1 MYWNTSEACVPR
13 YWRHSKTFLL
23 TKTVTGPLTQFVRA
37 RIPSHLVLR
46 PNSAPKAKT
55 LDFSR
60 ILLTDLSGMG
70 LDESP
75 ARNRALRLI
84 DETKPVARRSKQ
96 NQLIS

>member
-1 MYWNTSEACVPR
+1 VPR

-23 TKTVTGPLTQFVRA
+23 TKTVTGPLTQFVRV
-37 RIPSHLVLR
+37 RLPSHLVLR

-75 ARNRALRLI
+75 ARNRALEVDRR
-84 DETKPVARRSKQ
+84 DEAGGANEN